1 MAALTPGQVALLSY
15 FPITGV
21 TGTLTETLDAITLT
35 ASGTVINPVTGT
47 LTETLDAITLTASG
61 TVSNPDAY
69 ALTATIRE
77 TNTGTIREGRPMRS
91 PHVTYVQGAE
101 RPGLALWIQD
111 RAGSLI
117 DFSTG
122 YTFTITIGA
131 PNDTPVL
138 TKTSGINGAA
148 GAGSEPSG
156 TPNVVVT
163 WAADELDITPGI
175 YGWWLT
181 ASTTSLDRIY
191 AGKITITPT
200 TA

>member
-1 MAALTPGQVALLSY
+1 MAAITPGQVALLSA
-15 FPITGV
+15 ITISPV
-21 TGTLTETLDAITLT
+21 TGTLAETLDAVTLT

-47 LTETLDAITLTASG
+47 LAETLDALTLTASG

-77 TNTGTIREGRPMRS
+77 TNTGTIREGKQMRS
-91 PHVTYVQGAE
+91 PRFTYAKGAE
-101 RPGLALWIQD
+101 RPGLELWIQD
-111 RAGSLI
+111 RSGTLI
-117 DFSTG
+117 DFSSG
-122 YTFTITIGA
+122 YTFELTIGS
-131 PNDTPVL
+131 PGDTPLL
-138 TKTSGINGAA
+138 TKSSGISGAT
-148 GAGSEPSG
+148 GSGVEPSG
-156 TPNVVVT
+156 SPNVVVT